1 MKHWQYTEASNTC
14 KICGYET
21 HSLPTFRRHVK
32 YCSSSEPG
40 STSAT
45 SLPKSTTVSLKAK
58 SFLDDKKFVGL
69 QMHSS
74 ENDAKAGGLS
84 TTGESNTLKN
94 GEEDMK
100 LQVNETLK
108 ADSFAEVPPRI
119 FMTDEE
125 SNATVTKSAE
135 KDGDVSG
142 SNCRQWKTSSKTT
155 NRALLDEKNMP
166 AAKKKVL
173 KTSCE
178 DKQVTD
184 GPVNFVCTFCNVIC
198 TDERAF
204 QSHLES
210 CTNKARKFS
219 CSECEFACD
228 DDAVWAKHR
237 VEKHF
242 SGTVHSCSEC
252 LYKTVLKKNF
262 DRHRACHR
270 VNAAFKC
277 DFCSYSSTGE
287 SAVRRHISSYHSVE
301 ESKTLE
307 GSKESDPKFSS
318 KSRQQR
324 KKKSSRCIQQSPAE
338 SESSDDLIKHIDS
351 SENIVDGDETANEES
366 DAGEVLL
373 GEAGAIESQDV
384 DLEGKLEGDIVW
396 SCFWCKLDFK
406 NRQEMDTHTK
416 LEHSIELK
424 DCMLYSLDKDD
435 TSETLFELEQEQLP
449 EMLNATLTSATNE
462 KIHKCEIC
470 EYRGRRVSDL
480 RQHFTR
486 KHIQNSSGPNQK
498 TCKRPSKE
506 ELPSGR
512 KSKKAKISKTAS
524 DESST
529 ILAKL
534 LQNDDPNSVY
544 NPSKIIN
551 SSNGEKSIGKS
562 QKNKT
567 NKLALQSSNKNMH
580 RSELESEH
588 DNDDNDDDDDDT
600 DDTKAAANRNQTVT
614 KKIGRGG
621 NLRKQ
626 QRNYMKV
633 LNSNQNSDK
642 KVEYFMS
649 LMCNYCGYLGDS
661 PAEVERHTHTH
672 TGIKTHWCP
681 LCEYK
686 TIWKCDMKRHLT
698 KSHQSESSTPAC
710 LAKLLHMAYRPD
722 GKHTAEE
729 LDRISPRPDGKG
741 VKKGSPESSSKTKFK
756 WMKMK
761 VTKSPTQSGHVKDL
775 ISSIIPSKKLLK
787 KAKQKL
793 LIQQISHLV
802 RKDFEQDST
811 LPLTVASVK
820 QEEAQAADGL
830 QNDNKISWS
839 DETVL
844 SVSDESALK
853 RCRPFKC
860 SECGK
865 RSNWKWDIKKHIAEH
880 HPGATL
886 ITLNKEEAQ
895 KSFAEIVR
903 IHHEKQLQSGQMLQ
917 LRRIRLGTTYE
928 QNEDVESEDHQL
940 PCSSATSCVAE
951 DGDEVET
958 LTRPAESSL
967 HGCRNIHKGMVDL
980 DKLKRFKCSSCIYR
994 SSFRGDISRHIRS
1007 KHAGAKC
1014 SVIIMA
1020 ADNAA
1025 ASLDEYNC
1033 EWKMRRLNP
1042 AADDDGSANSDKRP
1056 MDDLTPKVE
1065 EIAMNHDNLSEENN
1079 GNGKINQQTK
1089 ATDNQGGSRVSTGV
1103 KRKYGGDAEDSENL
1117 KRRIRSQAEN
1127 EMKCCNIC
1135 PYTTEKSDLLKLHMS
1150 YHQPQARNGYSCT
1163 YCPYFVNTERLLDH
1177 HLLLHASK
1185 EPVCRSINSY
1195 LPKASISNKVSRT
1208 KYICDKCPFT
1218 SNQRDLYLQHR
1229 SKHFEK
1235 SSAVGKCSYC
1245 SYWAPDKRD
1254 LSQHH
1259 KLHVKFYFPRTL
1271 EHPTKSRDD
1280 QISCRCVFAE
1290 RKNDARF
1297 RCGCELQCLYCTF
1310 TIESVM
1316 LIRQHIVSCHMG
1328 FTDAVRNELFD
1339 RTLDDAD
1346 DYLFIPC
1353 KYQPSKMENSRIAL
1367 QSECSKLLTSNHA
1380 NIIEEN
1386 EKVAGEKILTGR
1398 PAMAISCM
1406 VLGAD
1411 EGSETMFKFGLVS
1424 DEGLM
1429 SAKSDDVLS
1438 VETTDMDLPELEM
1451 FSCGNSDISDK
1462 TSSPDFV
1469 EAELMEVELASSKL
1483 RLCKIT
1489 SEVERQG
1496 NFEAFSLDET
1506 PAVVETSSV
1515 VETPSVAET
1524 TSVVEAPSIV
1534 ETPSVVENLS
1544 VVEPGVTDDFVILQS
1559 GKAAPVLELPLD
1571 KDLESGDS
1579 PETLL
1584 VKELSLDEIDFMK
1597 FTKIRTSL
1605 IVDMPVL
1612 GKTEPLELPVG
1623 EMISA
1628 QSVPTIET
1636 SSQGL
1641 VLKKTMSLSEVPL
1654 NKTESSTSNALHS
1667 AQASCSSSL
1676 PKTMAV
1682 YQKTNISDDY
1692 ISIAETPTNSDE
1704 FLKLLRSLGLKPRS
1718 ASLGTLSL
1726 DLHLNSSACI

>member
-14 KICGYET
+14 RICGYET

-32 YCSSSEPG
+32 YCISSEPA

-58 SFLDDKKFVGL
+58 SSSDDKEFLGL
-69 QMHSS
+69 QMQSS
-74 ENDAKAGGLS
+74 ENDAKADGLS
-84 TTGESNTLKN
+84 TTGELNTLKN
-94 GEEDMK
+94 GEEGMK

-108 ADSFAEVPPRI
+108 ADSCAEVPPRI
-119 FMTDEE
+119 FTTDEE
-125 SNATVTKSAE
+125 SSATVTKSAE
-135 KDGDVSG
+135 KDDDVSG
-142 SNCRQWKTSSKTT
+142 SNSGQWKTSSKTT
-155 NRALLDEKNMP
+155 NRALLDEKSMP

-178 DKQVTD
+178 EKQVTD
-184 GPVNFVCTFCNVIC
+184 EPVNLVCTFCNVIYL
-198 TDERAF
+198 DERTF

-210 CTNKARKFS
+210 CTNKARKFA

-228 DDAVWAKHR
+228 DDAIWAKHR

-242 SGTVHSCSEC
+242 CGTVHSCSEC

-307 GSKESDPKFSS
+307 GPKESDPKISS
-318 KSRQQR
+318 KSRQQK
-324 KKKSSRCIQQSPAE
+324 KKKSSRCVQQSPAE
-338 SESSDDLIKHIDS
+338 SESSDDLGKHIDS
-351 SENIVDGDETANEES
+351 SENVFDGDETANEES
-366 DAGEVLL
+366 DAGEVSL
-373 GEAGAIESQDV
+373 GEAGAIDSQDV
-384 DLEGKLEGDIVW
+384 DLDGKLEGDIVW

-449 EMLNATLTSATNE
+449 EMLTATLTSATNE
-462 KIHKCEIC
+462 KIHKCELC

-486 KHIQNSSGPNQK
+486 KHIHNSSGPNQK
-498 TCKRPSKE
+498 TCKRPSRE
-506 ELPSGR
+506 ELPSGS

-544 NPSKIIN
+544 NPSKTIN

-567 NKLALQSSNKNMH
+567 NKVALQSSNKNMH
-580 RSELESEH
+580 GSGLESEH
-588 DNDDNDDDDDDT
+588 DDDDDT
-600 DDTKAAANRNQTVT
+600 DDTKAAANRNLTVT
-614 KKIGRGG
+614 AKFGRGG

-633 LNSNQNSDK
+633 LNSNQSSDK
-642 KVEYFMS
+642 QVEYFMS

-672 TGIKTHWCP
+672 TGVKTHWCP

-722 GKHTAEE
+722 GKHTVEE
-729 LDRISPRPDGKG
+729 LNRISPKPDGKA

-761 VTKSPTQSGHVKDL
+761 VTKSPTKSGHVKDL

-802 RKDFEQDST
+802 RKDLEQDST
-811 LPLTVASVK
+811 LPLTAASVK
-820 QEEAQAADGL
+820 QEEAEVAEGL
-830 QNDNKISWS
+830 QNDKKISWP

-895 KSFAEIVR
+895 KSFAEIIR

-928 QNEDVESEDHQL
+928 QNEDVESEDRRL
-940 PCSSATSCVAE
+940 PCSSAMSCVAE

-958 LTRPAESSL
+958 LTTRPAESSL
-967 HGCRNIHKGMVDL
+967 QGCRNIHKGMVDL
-980 DKLKRFKCSSCIYR
+980 DKLKRFKCSNCIYR

-1007 KHAGAKC
+1007 KHAGTKC

-1020 ADNAA
+1020 AGDAA
-1025 ASLDEYNC
+1025 ASLDDYNC

-1042 AADDDGSANSDKRP
+1042 VADDEGSINSDKRP
-1056 MDDLTPKVE
+1056 TDDLTPKVE
-1065 EIAMNHDNLSEENN
+1065 ETAVNHDNLSEENN

-1089 ATDNQGGSRVSTGV
+1089 AADNQGGNRVSTGV
-1103 KRKYGGDAEDSENL
+1103 KRKHGGDAEDVESL

-1135 PYTTEKSDLLKLHMS
+1135 PYTTEKHDLLKLHMS

-1185 EPVCRSINSY
+1185 EPVCRSINNY
-1195 LPKASISNKVSRT
+1195 LPKASVNNKVSRT

-1254 LSQHH
+1254 LSQHL

-1290 RKNDARF
+1290 RRNDARF

-1310 TIESVM
+1310 TIESIM

-1339 RTLDDAD
+1339 KTLDDAD

-1353 KYQPSKMENSRIAL
+1353 KYQPSETENSRIEL
-1367 QSECSKLLTSNHA
+1367 LSECSKLLPENHT

-1386 EKVAGEKILTGR
+1386 ENVTGEMILTDK
-1398 PAMAISCM
+1398 PAVAISC
-1406 VLGAD
+1406 VVLLGAD
-1411 EGSETMFKFGLVS
+1411 EGCETMSKYGLIS

-1429 SAKSDDVLS
+1429 SARSDDVLS

-1469 EAELMEVELASSKL
+1469 EAELMEVALASSKL
-1483 RLCKIT
+1483 RLYEMT
-1489 SEVERQG
+1489 SEVECQG
-1496 NFEAFSLDET
+1496 NSEAFSIDEN
-1506 PAVVETSSV
+1506 PSVVETSSV
-1515 VETPSVAET
+1515 VET
-1524 TSVVEAPSIV
+1524 TSVD
-1534 ETPSVVENLS
+1534 ETPSVVENPS
-1544 VVEPGVTDDFVILQS
+1544 VVEPGVTDDFQILQS
-1559 GKAAPVLELPLD
+1559 GEAAPVLELPLD
-1571 KDLESGDS
+1571 EDLKSGDS
-1579 PETLL
+1579 PETLSA
-1584 VKELSLDEIDFMK
+1584 KELSLDEIDSMK
-1597 FTKIRTSL
+1597 FTEIKTSL

-1612 GKTEPLELPVG
+1612 GKIEPLELPVS

-1628 QSVPTIET
+1628 QLVPTIET

-1641 VLKKTMSLSEVPL
+1641 VLKKTLSLSEVPL
-1654 NKTESSTSNALHS
+1654 NETESSTSNALHS
-1667 AQASCSSSL
+1667 AQASSSSSL
-1676 PKTMAV
+1676 PKTMTAC
-1682 YQKTNISDDY
+1682 QKTNISDNY
-1692 ISIAETPTNSDE
+1692 ASVAEAPTNSDE
-1704 FLKLLRSLGLKPRS
+1704 FLKLLRSLGLNPLQRP
-1718 ASLGTLSL
+1718 
-1726 DLHLNSSACI
+1726 